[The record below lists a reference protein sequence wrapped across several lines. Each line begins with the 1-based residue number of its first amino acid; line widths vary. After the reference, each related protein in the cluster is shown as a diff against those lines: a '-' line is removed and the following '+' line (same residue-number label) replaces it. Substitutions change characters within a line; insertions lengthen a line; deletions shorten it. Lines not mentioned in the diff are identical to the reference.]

1 MKLIANLYVNELRPR
16 HERYTLPFAAAICGS
31 LAVVL
36 IIANI
41 VGNWWLAAE
50 QESAQ
55 SLQVQ
60 IQDQQKLLTVQQE
73 LLKQR
78 TNDPTLLA
86 EKDQLEKTI
95 AQRQRLQ
102 RQMQIVLQSTDD
114 QVPELLADIAKVDAE
129 AIWLQRISLR
139 DGELTLSGYTQQ
151 PAELPLWIERFAK
164 HESLQNR
171 QFGVFDLRVANDSAL
186 EFTVGTLPAASSRAQ
201 TVRSEDPQVLP
212 QVAAGGQQ

>member
-1 MKLIANLYVNELRPR
+1 MKLIANLYVSELKPR
-16 HERYTLPFAAAICGS
+16 HERFTLAFVAAICGG

-36 IIANI
+36 TVANM
-41 VGNWWLAAE
+41 VGSWWLTSE
-50 QESAQ
+50 QEASQ

-60 IQDQQKLLTVQQE
+60 IQEQQKLLTVQQE

-86 EKDQLEKTI
+86 EKEQLENTI

-114 QVPELLADIAKVDAE
+114 QVPELLADIARVDAE

-164 HESLQNR
+164 HESLQDR

-186 EFTVGTLPAASSRAQ
+186 EFTVGTLPAATAQ
-201 TVRSEDPQVLP
+201 TARSDNPQVLP